1 MPRILLVDD
10 DIAEISA
17 VKRVLA
23 RAGHQPALAT
33 NASDAQVAV
42 DHERPDLLLVSS
54 TCEGGDALGLARR
67 LAEDPATA
75 GIPLIVLGEA
85 ASLPESARR
94 LARPVDPEQLTA
106 EVTAALGDA
115 GIAPAEAPAPG
126 ARATALG
133 RLKPGKAPPPPPPG
147 QRPAQAGLRD
157 AAAARRAAAEA
168 LRARA
173 EELRRSPPRAQAAA
187 AAAPAVPPPARPS
200 LSAPILLPPLPERTV
215 APRPPAA
222 APAPAAA
229 PPQPAPE
236 LDLEDGQLE
245 AALRRASTAADEA
258 PDGALPTG
266 ALEVAADQDARH
278 RAADEALRA
287 LEAEAQARPDRQA
300 EERALQQAIETARRE
315 AFETAR
321 RELEERARHEAAEA
335 ARRLESEARARRE
348 EVEELSRREA
358 EETRR
363 RGEAEAQAQAEAEAR
378 HHAEKELAALR
389 AQREAERREAE
400 QQVAAVKERAA
411 AEGQAAEELRR
422 LAEEEVRRR
431 DQAASERGAEEER
444 LRAAIASARAELDE
458 LRERNAEEVRRRGEA
473 EESLRKLADA
483 ARREAERREAEERE
497 AAERQA
503 EAAAAPRAG
512 PESAAYT
519 PPPFFGPFEDPQAHA
534 GEREAAEGAARRRV
548 AALRTAPAEPPPPP
562 DGAAPPQR
570 APAPLA
576 ALPADGGDFLAALAP
591 PEALEEPARLLV
603 QPPAQLR
610 GGNLAELPAPRLLAL
625 AARARASGR
634 FDFEGEVARSIWLE
648 DGQVVGASSADPA
661 ERLEEVALRL
671 GLVTRDQHRQI
682 AQSAAALPA
691 RRAALLLLERGFLK
705 PTELTGLVR
714 RRTEEVVFGVFA
726 DPEAIFRWVAAEVP
740 PEERIALSRGAL
752 ALAVEGVRRRWLAP
766 RVDALLGGPGTLLVP
781 VAGGPAPAELGLSAE
796 ERRAVALADGLRTLD
811 EISQASPLDPLST
824 RQALAAL
831 VLCGALTVRLL
842 QAGRPAGQAAAAI
855 DLARVKDKLD
865 QVRRADYFTVL
876 GVSRLCTPHEVRE
889 AADRLR
895 AEFEP
900 RRFAG
905 LADDGLPARLAEIL
919 QVVEDARAVLADDRL
934 RDEYL
939 RGLG

>member
-1 MPRILLVDD
+1 VPRILLVDD

-42 DHERPDLLLVSS
+42 EHERPDLLLVSA
-54 TCEGGDALGLARR
+54 TCEGGDALR
-67 LAEDPATA
+67 LVHRLSEDPATV

-85 ASLPESARR
+85 ASLPEGARR

-106 EVTAALGDA
+106 EVKAVLGN
-115 GIAPAEAPAPG
+115 AEAVPVEAPPAPG
-126 ARATALG
+126 ARTTALG
-133 RLKPGKAPPPPPPG
+133 RLKSGKAPPPP
-147 QRPAQAGLRD
+147 AGLKD
-157 AAAARRAAAEA
+157 AAAARRAAADA

-173 EELRRSPPRAQAAA
+173 EELRRSAPRAPSNPATAA
-187 AAAPAVPPPARPS
+187 AAAPAAPPPAAPRPTRS
-200 LSAPILLPPLPERTV
+200 PLAAPILLPPLPEK
-215 APRPPAA
+215 APSPPPPAA
-222 APAPAAA
+222 PPAARA
-229 PPQPAPE
+229 AASPLASE
-236 LDLEDGQLE
+236 LDLEDGELE
-245 AALRRASTAADEA
+245 AVLRRRGGAAGR
-258 PDGALPTG
+258 PGDGALPPG
-266 ALEVAADQDARH
+266 DLEVAEEEDARH

-287 LEAEAQARPDRQA
+287 LEAEASARPDRQA
-300 EERALQQAIETARRE
+300 EERALQEAIETARRE

-321 RELEERARHEAAEA
+321 RDLEERARTEAAEA
-335 ARRLESEARARRE
+335 ARQLQAESRARRE
-348 EVEELSRREA
+348 EMEELTRREA
-358 EETRR
+358 EEARR
-363 RGEAEAQAQAEAEAR
+363 RGEAEAQARAEADAR
-378 HHAEKELAALR
+378 RHAEKELAALR
-389 AQREAERREAE
+389 AQREVELREADR
-400 QQVAAVKERAA
+400 QVAAVRERAA
-411 AEGQAAEELRR
+411 AEGQAAEELRH

-431 DQAASERGAEEER
+431 DLAAQERGAEEER
-444 LRAAIASARAELDE
+444 LRAAFESARAELDE
-458 LRERNAEEVRRRGEA
+458 LRERNAAEVRRRSEA
-473 EESLRKLADA
+473 EEALRKLT
-483 ARREAERREAEERE
+483 EASRREAEERT
-497 AAERQA
+497 AAQRQA
-503 EAAAAPRAG
+503 EAASAAPSAS
-512 PESAAYT
+512 PEGASYT
-519 PPPFFGPFEDPQAHA
+519 PPPFFGPFEDGEVHA
-534 GEREAAEGAARRRV
+534 GGLEAAEGAARRRV
-548 AALRTAPAEPPPPP
+548 AALRSAPDVPPAEPS
-562 DGAAPPQR
+562 GAAQPGR
-570 APAPLA
+570 ASAPGTA
-576 ALPADGGDFLAALAP
+576 FPADGLDLLSSQAP
-591 PEALEEPARLLV
+591 PEALEEPARLV
-603 QPPAQLR
+603 IQPPAQLR
-610 GGNLAELPAPRLLAL
+610 AGNLAELPAPRLLAQ
-625 AARARASGR
+625 AARAKVFGR
-634 FDFEGEVARSIWLE
+634 LDFEGEVARSFWLE

-682 AQSAAALPA
+682 AQASAALPA

-726 DPEAIFRWVAAEVP
+726 DPEATFRWVAAEVP

-781 VAGGPAPAELGLSAE
+781 VAGGPRPAELGLSPE
-796 ERRAVALADGLRTLD
+796 ERRAVGLADGLRTLD

-824 RQALAAL
+824 RQVLAAL
-831 VLCGALTVRLL
+831 VLCGVLTVRLL

-876 GVSRLCTPHEVRE
+876 GVSRLCTPHEVRD
-889 AADRLR
+889 AAERLR

-905 LADDGLPARLAEIL
+905 VPDDSLPARLAEIL
-919 QVVEDARAVLADDRL
+919 QVVEDASAVLADDRL